1 MNEKVII
8 GGSIGVGI
16 AILLVVVFVLTGNSS
31 STNSQVGGIS
41 NQVDTNSLS
50 PEAKARYIEYTDDN
64 LASAIEKGQKP
75 VIFFHAK
82 WCVYCRAAENDI
94 LSNFD
99 QVPKNVTI
107 LRADYDTTPTLKSK
121 YGVVVQDTFVQV
133 GENGDVVAIWISG
146 GRGVA
151 GLLANVI

>member
-31 STNSQVGGIS
+31 STNSQVNGVS
-41 NQVDTNSLS
+41 HLVDTNSLS
-50 PEAKARYIEYTDDN
+50 PEVQARYITYTDAN

-75 VIFFHAK
+75 VIFFHAQ
-82 WCVYCRAAENDI
+82 WCSYCRAAENDI

-121 YGVVVQDTFVQV
+121 YGVVVQDTFVQI
-133 GENGDVVAIWISG
+133 GENGEVVAIWISG

-151 GLLANVI
+151 GLNAYVI